1 MLLREVGNMYS
12 RRNVCCCLILILCMS
27 TLACAS
33 LFGNY
38 GRIGS
43 SDEVTQAFEEYQVNP
58 QYRYYVSG
66 PHINPNAIMGL
77 GRDYQLDPSIL
88 WREVDMTPA
97 VLKELVRGMMA
108 QVLGNYAGL
117 YGFKILDNNG
127 RPIGVWYSIL
137 KARTF
142 VQINSDG
149 TVRIDTPPLD
159 LYETEGDKSMEDRH
173 MNRRH

>member
-12 RRNVCCCLILILCMS
+12 RRNVSFCLILILCIS
-27 TLACAS
+27 TVACAS

-38 GRIGS
+38 GRIES
-43 SDEVTQAFEEYQVNP
+43 SDEVTQAFEGYQVNP

-77 GRDYQLDPSIL
+77 DRDYHLDPSSL

-97 VLKELVRGMMA
+97 VLREIVRGMMA
-108 QVLGNYAGL
+108 QVLGKYTGL
-117 YGFKILDNNG
+117 YGFNILDDNG

-142 VQINSDG
+142 VQIKSDG
-149 TVRIDTPPLD
+149 TIRIDTPPLD
-159 LYETEGDKSMEDRH
+159 LYETRG
-173 MNRRH
+173 MNPFGSAT